1 MYGKLANE
9 FILYATENNVEY
21 DLGFINKTREYNI
34 FLRAKD
40 IPKAE
45 EYFNNNNATF
55 RLEYFGRD
63 KKFVTLFFK

>member
-1 MYGKLANE
+1 MYGKLANG
-9 FILYATENNVEY
+9 FRLYADKNDLEY

-34 FLRAKD
+34 FLRTKD
-40 IPKAE
+40 IPKVD
-45 EYFNNNNATF
+45 EYFTNNNAKY

>member
-1 MYGKLANE
+1 MYGKLAYE
-9 FILYATENNVEY
+9 FMSYAHKNKFNF
-21 DLGFINKTREYNI
+21 DLGFTNQTREYNI